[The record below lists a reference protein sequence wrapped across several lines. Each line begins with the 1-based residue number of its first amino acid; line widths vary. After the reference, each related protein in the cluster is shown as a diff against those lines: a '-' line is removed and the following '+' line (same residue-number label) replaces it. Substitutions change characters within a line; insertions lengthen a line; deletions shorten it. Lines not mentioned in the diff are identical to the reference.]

1 MPLLATDRVI
11 PQHDTTLDGVIRWDP
26 AKSLWYALHAAGAV
40 AALAMATPGAIA
52 VMLALTAL
60 TIAAGH
66 SVGMH
71 RLLIHRSFTSPLW
84 LEHLLI
90 YLGTLVGMAGPMG
103 MIRAHDLRDW
113 HQRQSHCPP
122 HPSHGAGFWRD
133 AWWQMHCRY
142 ALTNPPYLQI
152 EPAVADDPVLRGL
165 EATWRLQQLPLAL
178 FLYAL
183 GGWPWVL
190 WGVSTRI
197 TLSLTGHFAIGHFA
211 HRAGHQGWRIAD
223 LPVQGY
229 NLARFGLITF
239 GEAFH
244 GNHHAF
250 PHSARL
256 GLEAGQHDPGY
267 WLIQGLAA
275 LHLAHHIRLPG
286 AEPPRT
292 GLVRV
297 GAMQGP

>member
-1 MPLLATDRVI
+1 MTLLATDRVI
-11 PQHDTTLDGVIRWDP
+11 PQHDTTLGGVIRWDP
-26 AKSLWYALHAAGAV
+26 AKSLWYGLHAAGTV
-40 AALAMATPGAIA
+40 AALAMATRGAIA
-52 VMLALTAL
+52 VMLALAAL
-60 TIAAGH
+60 AIAAGH

-142 ALTNPPYLQI
+142 ALTNPPHLQI
-152 EPAVADDPVLRGL
+152 EPAVAGDPVLRGF

-178 FLYAL
+178 LLYAL

-197 TLSLTGHFAIGHFA
+197 TLSLTGHFAI
-211 HRAGHQGWRIAD
+211 RAGGSRTC
-223 LPVQGY
+223 
-229 NLARFGLITF
+229 RFRATICP
-239 GEAFH
+239 A
-244 GNHHAF
+244 
-250 PHSARL
+250 SA
-256 GLEAGQHDPGY
+256 
-267 WLIQGLAA
+267 
-275 LHLAHHIRLPG
+275 
-286 AEPPRT
+286 
-292 GLVRV
+292 
-297 GAMQGP
+297 